1 MKTIDIYTRKIDSTV
16 QTENVGSTTN
26 NIMKD
31 YVYEN
36 IDFKLSEEVWILI
49 HKYFIEYW
57 DEIIGVGGYFCWD
70 DVTQYIYNKIIDQK
84 YLITQEKVNFIVEL
98 MLTKIEKDIGFFLIY
113 LLRQFLNGIYPVGS
127 FM

>member
-1 MKTIDIYTRKIDSTV
+1 MKTIDIYTWKIDSSV

-49 HKYFIEYW
+49 RMYFIEYW
-57 DEIIGVGGYFCWD
+57 DEFIGVGGYFYWD
-70 DVTQYIYNKIIDQK
+70 EISQYVYNKIIDQK
-84 YLITQEKVNFIVEL
+84 YLITHEKVNFIVEL
-98 MLTKIEKDIGFFLIY
+98 MLTKIEKDGGFL
-113 LLRQFLNGIYPVGS
+113 
-127 FM
+127 